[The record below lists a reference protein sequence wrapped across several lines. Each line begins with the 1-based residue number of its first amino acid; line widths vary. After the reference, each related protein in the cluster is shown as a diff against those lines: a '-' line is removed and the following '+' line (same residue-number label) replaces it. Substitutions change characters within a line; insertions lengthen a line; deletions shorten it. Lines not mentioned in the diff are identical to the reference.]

1 MSLDLLGQAQV
12 MHNQTDSA
20 VIRDPFSCT
29 LYDFISFSLRE
40 LSKALHRI
48 VVYTRENLI
57 VAQQKK
63 YFFLVGYKPR
73 QGWNTLQQKV
83 YGNPKNEL
91 EGQDIKWL
99 LKNLRWHYKKYAKY
113 LALDKETFD
122 DITGFLLFD
131 VVLNGFTCGDNES
144 TEYDDSLTIDCFN
157 ASIDLLSAVV
167 EASFYKAIKEDVN
180 KIKQNIE
187 AMLPVVLEFKS
198 LVLKQSSKLADD
210 LDTGKV
216 LGFLRSKLLLN
227 ALEKERKVV
236 SNNPTEKL
244 ITNYFL
250 YTVIPRF
257 ESLNLT
263 GDSGVVAD
271 ISLANK
277 TMDGSMVVIGTPKNK
292 KTLVMESTPV
302 LKNKTVERLKKSSS
316 SQKKTPVKSY
326 SQKKMSHPKSP
337 DEMDGSF
344 VLI

>member
-12 MHNQTDSA
+12 MHNQTGSA
-20 VIRDPFSCT
+20 VVRDPFSCT

-216 LGFLRSKLLLN
+216 LGFLRSKSLLN

-236 SNNPTEKL
+236 SNNPTEKP

-271 ISLANK
+271 ISLANE

-292 KTLVMESTPV
+292 KTLVVESTPI
-302 LKNKTVERLKKSSS
+302 LKNKTVERLKKSST

>member
-12 MHNQTDSA
+12 MHNQTGSA
-20 VIRDPFSCT
+20 VVRDPFSCT

-236 SNNPTEKL
+236 SNNPTEKP

-271 ISLANK
+271 ISLANE

-292 KTLVMESTPV
+292 KTLVVESTPV

-316 SQKKTPVKSY
+316 SQKKMPVKSY

>member
-12 MHNQTDSA
+12 MYNQTDSA

-187 AMLPVVLEFKS
+187 TMLPVVLEFKS

-216 LGFLRSKLLLN
+216 LGFLRSNSLLN

-236 SNNPTEKL
+236 SNNPTEKP

-250 YTVIPRF
+250 YTVVPRF

-271 ISLANK
+271 ISLANE

-292 KTLVMESTPV
+292 KTLVVESTPV
-302 LKNKTVERLKKSSS
+302 LKNKTVERLRKSSS

-326 SQKKMSHPKSP
+326 SQKKLSHPKSP

>member
-29 LYDFISFSLRE
+29 LYGFISFSLRE

-48 VVYTRENLI
+48 VVYTQENLI

-73 QGWNTLQQKV
+73 QGWNTLQQKI
-83 YGNPKNEL
+83 YGNPRTEL
-91 EGQDIKWL
+91 GGQDIKWL
-99 LKNLRWHYKKYAKY
+99 LKNLRWHYKKYTKY

-157 ASIDLLSAVV
+157 ASIDFLSAVV
-167 EASFYKAIKEDVN
+167 EASSYKAIKEDVG
-180 KIKQNIE
+180 KIKHNLE
-187 AMLPVVLEFKS
+187 AMVPVVLEFKS
-198 LVLKQSSKLADD
+198 LILKQASKLTDD
-210 LDTGKV
+210 LETGKV
-216 LGFLRSKLLLN
+216 FNFLKSKSLLN

-236 SNNPTEKL
+236 SDNPTEKP

-263 GDSGVVAD
+263 VDSGVVAD
-271 ISLANK
+271 ISLANE
-277 TMDGSMVVIGTPKNK
+277 TMDGSMIVIGTPKNQK
-292 KTLVMESTPV
+292 SVVVESTPV
-302 LKNKTVERLKKSSS
+302 LKNKSVERLKRSSS

-326 SQKKMSHPKSP
+326 SQKKVSHPKSP